1 MTGRSGLVLIEN
13 AAVCGTYM
21 QEKLMSGRVWL
32 MAAVTGVV
40 LGLGSVVKAEEQ
52 RLAVVRLEDLMKAHP
67 ETTPAEALLDKERD
81 DFETERREMLDERD
95 RRKALF
101 DAARDDAENPA
112 LSDEARTE
120 KLKDLEAKYK
130 AVREYEREIQDTQAQ
145 RQRELN
151 DHGRRLRERIV
162 EQIQK
167 VVKSYAAKEGYTLVL
182 NSENAGMNAFGTVM
196 YNSESLDITDAVRER
211 MLEEYK
217 KSGGVK
223 DASPTAAP

>member
-1 MTGRSGLVLIEN
+1 
-13 AAVCGTYM
+13 
-21 QEKLMSGRVWL
+21 MSGRIWL
-32 MAAVTGVV
+32 MAAVTAGV
-40 LGLGSVVKAEEQ
+40 LGLGGVARADEQ

-81 DFETERREMLDERD
+81 EFESERREMMDERD

-101 DAARDDAENPA
+101 DAARDEAENPA

-120 KLKDLEAKYK
+120 KMKDLESKYK

-151 DHGRRLRERIV
+151 EHGRRLRERIV

-167 VVKSYAAKEGYTLVL
+167 VVKAYAAKEGYALVL
-182 NSENAGMNAFGTVM
+182 NSENAGMNAFGTVL
-196 YNSESLDITDAVRER
+196 YNNEAMDITDAVRER

-217 KSGGVK
+217 KSGGSK
-223 DASPTAAP
+223 PETLLEAPAAP